1 MQHSNIETLDFE
13 ARWAELMMPVEEDN
27 DTDPATVCPRDLE
40 EQTRPVKDDLA
51 FQPCTMYAATT
62 VAPPQQLCMQR
73 LAATK
78 LILRMP
84 LVPRRLSDNQKDM
97 VLNYGSKYP
106 QLVGEIITSSAFAN
120 KDVKELEEKLGLKQ
134 GILFKWRRCLNVGPT
149 EHSYDPLARWTAM
162 APLLRTARGA
172 KSVEHLELLRINDPT
187 YGSLAPRKELPAKHE
202 LPYEPLARWTAM
214 APLLRTARG
223 AKSVEHLE
231 LLRINDPTYGSLAP
245 RKELPAK
252 HELPYDPLARW
263 TAMAPLLRT
272 ARGAKSVEHLELLR
286 VNDPTYGSLA
296 PRKELPAKHELPYD
310 PLARWTA
317 MAPLLRM
324 ARGAKSVE
332 HLELLR
338 INDPT
343 YGSLAPRKELPAK
356 HELPYE
362 PLARWTAMAP
372 LLRTARGAKSV
383 EHLELLRINDPTYGS
398 LAPRKELPAKHELPY
413 DPLARWTAMA
423 PLLRTA
429 RGAKSVEHLELL
441 RVNDPTYGS
450 LAPRKE
456 LPAKHELPYDPLAR
470 WTAMAPLL
478 RTARGAK
485 SVEHLELLRVNDP
498 TYGSLAPRSHAF
510 SSAMRI
516 DAWIARMGWLNLYHA
531 GAEEV
536 NEDDSGS
543 IEADDEAEADTSTSS
558 NNSDEAQ
565 RPLSPVPANSPVEMM
580 RRRLP
585 RILSGNVLDA
595 LADDIEL
602 LSDLS
607 APPTPKRPET
617 AWKPP
622 AATLNPL
629 YASLAD
635 KRSRRASSDSDAQDD
650 ASERS
655 AARTTDGRHSGER
668 VSTDTISSYL
678 DETGDPRSSGEW
690 SNRSEEL
697 SAFTAAG
704 HLTEPTK
711 STKRAVPSAKV
722 KAPWG
727 DKAAPGG
734 ELPKDLT
741 KHAAA
746 RRQGPFAAGLAL
758 LKGEP
763 KADWTA

>member
-1 MQHSNIETLDFE
+1 MQFSNVETLDFE

-62 VAPPQQLCMQR
+62 VAPPPQLCMQR

-120 KDVKELEEKLGLKQ
+120 KEVKELEEKLGLKQ

-149 EHSYDPLARWTAM
+149 EHSY
-162 APLLRTARGA
+162 
-172 KSVEHLELLRINDPT
+172 E
-187 YGSLAPRKELPAKHE
+187 
-202 LPYEPLARWTAM
+202 
-214 APLLRTARG
+214 
-223 AKSVEHLE
+223 
-231 LLRINDPTYGSLAP
+231 
-245 RKELPAK
+245 
-252 HELPYDPLARW
+252 
-263 TAMAPLLRT
+263 
-272 ARGAKSVEHLELLR
+272 
-286 VNDPTYGSLA
+286 
-296 PRKELPAKHELPYD
+296 
-310 PLARWTA
+310 
-317 MAPLLRM
+317 
-324 ARGAKSVE
+324 
-332 HLELLR
+332 
-338 INDPT
+338 
-343 YGSLAPRKELPAK
+343 
-356 HELPYE
+356 
-362 PLARWTAMAP
+362 
-372 LLRTARGAKSV
+372 
-383 EHLELLRINDPTYGS
+383 
-398 LAPRKELPAKHELPY
+398 
-413 DPLARWTAMA
+413 PLARWTAMA

-485 SVEHLELLRVNDP
+485 SVEHLELLRINDP

-622 AATLNPL
+622 MATLNPL

-635 KRSRRASSDSDAQDD
+635 KRSRRASSDSDVQDD

>member
-1 MQHSNIETLDFE
+1 MESFDEPHLGSVHLSAERNPNPPGLSSRTNILETMQFSNIETLDFE

-51 FQPCTMYAATT
+51 FPPCTMYAATT
-62 VAPPQQLCMQR
+62 NAPPPQLCMQR
-73 LAATK
+73 LAARK

-84 LVPRRLSDNQKDM
+84 LVSRRLSDNQKDM

-120 KDVKELEEKLGLKQ
+120 KDVKELEEKLDLKP

-149 EHSYDPLARWTAM
+149 ELPYDPLARWTAM

-172 KSVEHLELLRINDPT
+172 KT
-187 YGSLAPRKELPAKHE
+187 
-202 LPYEPLARWTAM
+202 
-214 APLLRTARG
+214 
-223 AKSVEHLE
+223 VEHLE

-272 ARGAKSVEHLELLR
+272 ARGAK
-286 VNDPTYGSLA
+286 T
-296 PRKELPAKHELPYD
+296 
-310 PLARWTA
+310 
-317 MAPLLRM
+317 
-324 ARGAKSVE
+324 VE

-338 INDPT
+338 I
-343 YGSLAPRKELPAK
+343 
-356 HELPYE
+356 
-362 PLARWTAMAP
+362 
-372 LLRTARGAKSV
+372 
-383 EHLELLRINDPTYGS
+383 
-398 LAPRKELPAKHELPY
+398 
-413 DPLARWTAMA
+413 
-423 PLLRTA
+423 
-429 RGAKSVEHLELL
+429 
-441 RVNDPTYGS
+441 
-450 LAPRKE
+450 
-456 LPAKHELPYDPLAR
+456 
-470 WTAMAPLL
+470 
-478 RTARGAK
+478 
-485 SVEHLELLRVNDP
+485 NDP

-531 GAEEV
+531 GAEED
-536 NEDDSGS
+536 ESGS
-543 IEADDEAEADTSTSS
+543 IEADDEAEVDTSTSS
-558 NNSDEAQ
+558 NHSDEAQ
-565 RPLSPVPANSPVEMM
+565 RPLSPVPANSPVEMK
-580 RRRLP
+580 RRLLP

-595 LADDIEL
+595 LADDNDL
-602 LSDLS
+602 LSGLS

-617 AWKPP
+617 VWKPP
-622 AATLNPL
+622 AATLNHL
-629 YASLAD
+629 YGSLAD
-635 KRSRRASSDSDAQDD
+635 KRWRRPSSESDD

-655 AARTTDGRHSGER
+655 AARTADGRHSGER

-678 DETGDPRSSGEW
+678 DESGDPRTSGEW
-690 SNRSEEL
+690 SARSEDLSAEELSARRDLGGHLGGDLGGHLSAEEL

-711 STKRAVPSAKV
+711 SPKRAVPSAKV

-727 DKAAPGG
+727 AKAAPGG

>member
-1 MQHSNIETLDFE
+1 MESFDEPHLGSVHLSAERNPNPPGLSSRTNILETMQFSNIETLDFE

-51 FQPCTMYAATT
+51 FPPCTMYAATT
-62 VAPPQQLCMQR
+62 NAPPPQLCMQR
-73 LAATK
+73 LAARK

-84 LVPRRLSDNQKDM
+84 LVSRRLSDNQKDM

-120 KDVKELEEKLGLKQ
+120 KDVKELEEKLDLKP

-149 EHSYDPLARWTAM
+149 ELPYDPLARWTAM

-172 KSVEHLELLRINDPT
+172 KT
-187 YGSLAPRKELPAKHE
+187 
-202 LPYEPLARWTAM
+202 
-214 APLLRTARG
+214 
-223 AKSVEHLE
+223 VEHLE

-272 ARGAKSVEHLELLR
+272 ARGAK
-286 VNDPTYGSLA
+286 T
-296 PRKELPAKHELPYD
+296 
-310 PLARWTA
+310 
-317 MAPLLRM
+317 
-324 ARGAKSVE
+324 VE

-338 INDPT
+338 I
-343 YGSLAPRKELPAK
+343 
-356 HELPYE
+356 
-362 PLARWTAMAP
+362 
-372 LLRTARGAKSV
+372 
-383 EHLELLRINDPTYGS
+383 
-398 LAPRKELPAKHELPY
+398 
-413 DPLARWTAMA
+413 
-423 PLLRTA
+423 
-429 RGAKSVEHLELL
+429 
-441 RVNDPTYGS
+441 
-450 LAPRKE
+450 
-456 LPAKHELPYDPLAR
+456 
-470 WTAMAPLL
+470 
-478 RTARGAK
+478 
-485 SVEHLELLRVNDP
+485 NDP

-531 GAEEV
+531 GAEEEV
-536 NEDDSGS
+536 EDESGS
-543 IEADDEAEADTSTSS
+543 IEADDEAEVDTSTSS
-558 NNSDEAQ
+558 NHSDEAQ
-565 RPLSPVPANSPVEMM
+565 RPLSPVPANSPVEMK
-580 RRRLP
+580 RRLLP

-595 LADDIEL
+595 LADDNDL
-602 LSDLS
+602 LSGLS

-617 AWKPP
+617 VWKPP
-622 AATLNPL
+622 AATLNHL
-629 YASLAD
+629 YGSLAD
-635 KRSRRASSDSDAQDD
+635 KRWRRPSSESDD

-655 AARTTDGRHSGER
+655 AARTADGRHSGER

-678 DETGDPRSSGEW
+678 DESGDPRTSGEW
-690 SNRSEEL
+690 SARSEDLSAEEL

-711 STKRAVPSAKV
+711 SPKRAVPSAKV

-727 DKAAPGG
+727 AKAAPGG

>member
-1 MQHSNIETLDFE
+1 MESFDEPHLGSVHLSAERNPNPPGLSSRTNILETMQFSNIETLDFE

-51 FQPCTMYAATT
+51 FPPCTMYAATT
-62 VAPPQQLCMQR
+62 NAPPPQLCMQR
-73 LAATK
+73 LAARK

-84 LVPRRLSDNQKDM
+84 LVSRRLSDNQKDM

-120 KDVKELEEKLGLKQ
+120 KDVKELEEKLDLKP

-149 EHSYDPLARWTAM
+149 
-162 APLLRTARGA
+162 
-172 KSVEHLELLRINDPT
+172 
-187 YGSLAPRKELPAKHE
+187 
-202 LPYEPLARWTAM
+202 
-214 APLLRTARG
+214 
-223 AKSVEHLE
+223 
-231 LLRINDPTYGSLAP
+231 
-245 RKELPAK
+245 
-252 HELPYDPLARW
+252 ELPYDPLARW

-272 ARGAKSVEHLELLR
+272 ARGAK
-286 VNDPTYGSLA
+286 T
-296 PRKELPAKHELPYD
+296 
-310 PLARWTA
+310 
-317 MAPLLRM
+317 
-324 ARGAKSVE
+324 VE

-338 INDPT
+338 I
-343 YGSLAPRKELPAK
+343 
-356 HELPYE
+356 
-362 PLARWTAMAP
+362 
-372 LLRTARGAKSV
+372 
-383 EHLELLRINDPTYGS
+383 
-398 LAPRKELPAKHELPY
+398 
-413 DPLARWTAMA
+413 
-423 PLLRTA
+423 
-429 RGAKSVEHLELL
+429 
-441 RVNDPTYGS
+441 
-450 LAPRKE
+450 
-456 LPAKHELPYDPLAR
+456 
-470 WTAMAPLL
+470 
-478 RTARGAK
+478 
-485 SVEHLELLRVNDP
+485 NDP

-531 GAEEV
+531 GAEEEV
-536 NEDDSGS
+536 EDESGS
-543 IEADDEAEADTSTSS
+543 IEADDEAEVDTSTSS
-558 NNSDEAQ
+558 NHSDEAQ
-565 RPLSPVPANSPVEMM
+565 RPLSPVPANSPVEMK
-580 RRRLP
+580 RRLLP

-595 LADDIEL
+595 LADDNDL
-602 LSDLS
+602 LSGLS

-617 AWKPP
+617 VWKPP
-622 AATLNPL
+622 AATLNHL
-629 YASLAD
+629 YGSLAD
-635 KRSRRASSDSDAQDD
+635 KRWRRPSSESDD

-655 AARTTDGRHSGER
+655 AARTADGRHSGER

-678 DETGDPRSSGEW
+678 DESGDPRTSGEW
-690 SNRSEEL
+690 SARSEDLSAEEL

-711 STKRAVPSAKV
+711 SPKRAVPSAKV

-727 DKAAPGG
+727 AKAAPGG

>member
-1 MQHSNIETLDFE
+1 
-13 ARWAELMMPVEEDN
+13 
-27 DTDPATVCPRDLE
+27 
-40 EQTRPVKDDLA
+40 
-51 FQPCTMYAATT
+51 
-62 VAPPQQLCMQR
+62 
-73 LAATK
+73 
-78 LILRMP
+78 
-84 LVPRRLSDNQKDM
+84 
-97 VLNYGSKYP
+97 
-106 QLVGEIITSSAFAN
+106 
-120 KDVKELEEKLGLKQ
+120 
-134 GILFKWRRCLNVGPT
+134 
-149 EHSYDPLARWTAM
+149 M

-172 KSVEHLELLRINDPT
+172 KSVEHLELLRI
-187 YGSLAPRKELPAKHE
+187 
-202 LPYEPLARWTAM
+202 
-214 APLLRTARG
+214 
-223 AKSVEHLE
+223 
-231 LLRINDPTYGSLAP
+231 
-245 RKELPAK
+245 
-252 HELPYDPLARW
+252 
-263 TAMAPLLRT
+263 
-272 ARGAKSVEHLELLR
+272 
-286 VNDPTYGSLA
+286 
-296 PRKELPAKHELPYD
+296 
-310 PLARWTA
+310 
-317 MAPLLRM
+317 
-324 ARGAKSVE
+324 
-332 HLELLR
+332 
-338 INDPT
+338 
-343 YGSLAPRKELPAK
+343 
-356 HELPYE
+356 
-362 PLARWTAMAP
+362 
-372 LLRTARGAKSV
+372 
-383 EHLELLRINDPTYGS
+383 
-398 LAPRKELPAKHELPY
+398 
-413 DPLARWTAMA
+413 
-423 PLLRTA
+423 
-429 RGAKSVEHLELL
+429 
-441 RVNDPTYGS
+441 
-450 LAPRKE
+450 
-456 LPAKHELPYDPLAR
+456 
-470 WTAMAPLL
+470 
-478 RTARGAK
+478 
-485 SVEHLELLRVNDP
+485 NDP

-622 AATLNPL
+622 MATLNPL

-635 KRSRRASSDSDAQDD
+635 KRSRRASSDSDVQDD

-655 AARTTDGRHSGER
+655 AACTTDGRHSGER

>member
-1 MQHSNIETLDFE
+1 MQFSNVETLDFE

-51 FQPCTMYAATT
+51 FPPCTMYAATT
-62 VAPPQQLCMQR
+62 NAPPPQLCMQR

-78 LILRMP
+78 LMLRVP

-120 KDVKELEEKLGLKQ
+120 KDVKELEEKLGLKE

-149 EHSYDPLARWTAM
+149 EHSYDPHARWTAM

-172 KSVEHLELLRINDPT
+172 KSVEHLELLRI
-187 YGSLAPRKELPAKHE
+187 
-202 LPYEPLARWTAM
+202 
-214 APLLRTARG
+214 
-223 AKSVEHLE
+223 
-231 LLRINDPTYGSLAP
+231 
-245 RKELPAK
+245 
-252 HELPYDPLARW
+252 
-263 TAMAPLLRT
+263 
-272 ARGAKSVEHLELLR
+272 
-286 VNDPTYGSLA
+286 
-296 PRKELPAKHELPYD
+296 
-310 PLARWTA
+310 
-317 MAPLLRM
+317 
-324 ARGAKSVE
+324 
-332 HLELLR
+332 
-338 INDPT
+338 
-343 YGSLAPRKELPAK
+343 
-356 HELPYE
+356 
-362 PLARWTAMAP
+362 
-372 LLRTARGAKSV
+372 
-383 EHLELLRINDPTYGS
+383 
-398 LAPRKELPAKHELPY
+398 
-413 DPLARWTAMA
+413 
-423 PLLRTA
+423 
-429 RGAKSVEHLELL
+429 
-441 RVNDPTYGS
+441 
-450 LAPRKE
+450 
-456 LPAKHELPYDPLAR
+456 
-470 WTAMAPLL
+470 
-478 RTARGAK
+478 
-485 SVEHLELLRVNDP
+485 NDP

-536 NEDDSGS
+536 NEDESGS